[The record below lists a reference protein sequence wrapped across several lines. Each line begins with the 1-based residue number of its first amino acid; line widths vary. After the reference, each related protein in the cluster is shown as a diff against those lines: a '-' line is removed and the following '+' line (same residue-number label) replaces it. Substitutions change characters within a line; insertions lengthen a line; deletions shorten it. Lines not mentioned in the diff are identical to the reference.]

1 MRSLQLAASSHPA
14 HRTALEVLASFG
26 IELAPEA
33 GEPDLTFSDRIDTT
47 LMALFR
53 DRRAPEAFEVLYQRA
68 RGGIFDLVRR
78 LTGERGLPFD
88 PLELVQDTFINV
100 YRYAKGFRD
109 EHAGSFRAWAR
120 TIAQHTVYRAATR
133 RRMRSLQSLPEGAQE
148 PADERQLPARGIV
161 EREDV
166 RQLAQSWII
175 FLDHYA
181 RAYAELSPRDR
192 RALHLVEVEGLSYE
206 EAARVLVVG
215 RSNMKMILFRA
226 RGRIQA
232 RMRASMAV
240 DAVNAAEQRVKTAP
254 AGQLVRGTE
263 LVEPRTAGLRAV
275 G

>member
-1 MRSLQLAASSHPA
+1 MRSLQLAASSHSA
-14 HRTALEVLASFG
+14 HRPALELLLSFG

-68 RGGIFDLVRR
+68 RGSIFDLVRR

-181 RAYAELSPRDR
+181 RAYAELSPRDQ
-192 RALHLVEVEGLSYE
+192 RALQLVEVEGLSYE

-240 DAVNAAEQRVKTAP
+240 ESVHAAVEHVERAQVRRPVRETEVDGVRAT
-254 AGQLVRGTE
+254 QL
-263 LVEPRTAGLRAV
+263 LAV